1 MEIVQSVLVKLFWEK
16 RFHLGDLSWESV
28 PLLKSPCDDWKCCV
42 FSVTLRK
49 GASHFFLG
57 VVRTRGFA
65 DLMLFSSKTVSRTS
79 YISVT
84 HSVQRLALSGSVCPT
99 FSWACLPA
107 LLPHTK
113 FTGGHSPFFFFFL
126 KSTLFYCYEKWP
138 PPSPFFKKYKG
149 RRDTPFSLF
158 LKAIVFELLELSSL
172 VFRP

>member
-1 MEIVQSVLVKLFWEK
+1 MEIVQSVLMKLFWDK

-49 GASHFFLG
+49 GASHFFLR
-57 VVRTRGFA
+57 VIRSRGLA

-84 HSVQRLALSGSVCPT
+84 HSVQRLALSGSVCP
-99 FSWACLPA
+99 ACLPA

-113 FTGGHSPFFFFFL
+113 FTGGRSPFFFFFFNL
-126 KSTLFYCYEKWP
+126 YSFHCYEKWP

-149 RRDTPFSLF
+149 RRDTPFSLC
-158 LKAIVFELLELSSL
+158 LKSIVFELLALSSL